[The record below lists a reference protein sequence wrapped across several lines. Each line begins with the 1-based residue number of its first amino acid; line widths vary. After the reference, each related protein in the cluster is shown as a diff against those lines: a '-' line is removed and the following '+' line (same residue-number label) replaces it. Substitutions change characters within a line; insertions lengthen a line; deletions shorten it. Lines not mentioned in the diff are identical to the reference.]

1 MSASAFCNCF
11 CVTSCHNVSEEQVAC
26 MHWHRDAVVGLTV
39 SKIVVIGRPFCWFI
53 ELNNIV
59 TLPLIYTIPVLV
71 SEQLTG

>member
-1 MSASAFCNCF
+1 
-11 CVTSCHNVSEEQVAC
+11 

-39 SKIVVIGRPFCWFI
+39 SKIVVMGRPFWWFI